1 MLNLSDGIHP
11 NAEGYAVVA
20 ENVFEFLEDEGLL
33 TK

>member
-20 ENVFEFLEDEGLL
+20 ENVFEFLKSKRLVV
-33 TK
+33 K